1 MEQFTPVASREPRR
15 PGPPRVL
22 VVDDDSTLRRLCA
35 RILHRDGYHVFEA
48 ADGQEGLELALAR
61 ALDLVVLDISM
72 PVLDG
77 FALATALRNHER
89 TRDIPLVFLTAEKDP
104 LVKGKGLRDRSG
116 RLRREAL
123 RPRCA
128 QQVGGANAGAPRS
141 ASKAFGRRGLVEQKQ
156 QGVSRRIV
164 VSQHRHVLG
173 RDGYVH
179 AAVDR
184 RLEIGRAR

>member
-104 LVKGKGLRDRSG
+104 LVKAR
-116 RLRREAL
+116 
-123 RPRCA
+123 
-128 QQVGGANAGAPRS
+128 
-141 ASKAFGRRGLVEQKQ
+141 AF
-156 QGVSRRIV
+156 
-164 VSQHRHVLG
+164 
-173 RDGYVH
+173 
-179 AAVDR
+179 
-184 RLEIGRAR
+184 EIGAEGFVEKPYDPGALSRLVARMLAHLVPQARLSAVEG